1 METITSFDPVVG
13 KNPKVLILGTMPGVK
28 SLEISEYYGFS
39 RNQFWKLMSDIFQF
53 NKDLGYKERKSK
65 LMDNKVALWDVIH
78 TCKREG
84 SLDKNIEVIEVNDIV
99 GFIKENPS
107 LTTIILNGG
116 KASDIYKKHFKDQLV
131 GIKAITLYSTS
142 PANAIKYEKK
152 LELWSV
158 IKEIIEG

>member
-1 METITSFDPVVG
+1 
-13 KNPKVLILGTMPGVK
+13 
-28 SLEISEYYGFS
+28 
-39 RNQFWKLMSDIFQF
+39 MSDIFQF

-65 LMDNKVALWDVIH
+65 LIDNKVALWDVIH

-84 SLDKNIEVIEVNDIV
+84 SLDKNIEDIEVNDIV
-99 GFIKENPS
+99 GFIKDNPS
-107 LTTIILNGG
+107 ITTIILNGG
-116 KASDIYKKHFKDQLV
+116 KARDIYTKHFKDQLV

-152 LELWSV
+152 LEQWSV